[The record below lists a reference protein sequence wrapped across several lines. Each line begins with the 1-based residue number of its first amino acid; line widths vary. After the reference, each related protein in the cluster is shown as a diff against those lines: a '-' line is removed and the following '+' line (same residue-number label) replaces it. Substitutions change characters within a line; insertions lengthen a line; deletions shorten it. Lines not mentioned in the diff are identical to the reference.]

1 MNDVLEYH
9 EKGNYEIIKTNIEES
24 IAAGI
29 TDGSFD
35 VGIHIP
41 EDYIESRKLKFYSG
55 TVSSMVN
62 MKTLGPVMSN
72 ILRTQ
77 RQQKAGVP
85 DSLQAYM
92 SARPDWEPISVNETG
107 ETSSTNEDSTFGIAI
122 TLIMILY
129 MMILMYGQHTMMGVI
144 EEKSSRIV
152 EVVLSSVS
160 STQLMMGKIAGIGL
174 AGLTQFSIWSLV
186 LVWGSKSGIEIAGM
200 TLDGTFLTPTI
211 LVSFLMFF
219 LLGFLLFATLYAGV
233 GAMCNTAQE
242 AQQFAVPLMLCNVIP
257 MMLLSLVI
265 MEPNSSF
272 AVIMSL
278 IPLFSP
284 VLMFIRICM
293 ETPPLWQI
301 GLSWFFM
308 SISIW
313 IALKTAGKLFRIGI
327 LMHGAAPSWKTLFKV
342 LRQSD

>member
-1 MNDVLEYH
+1 
-9 EKGNYEIIKTNIEES
+9 
-24 IAAGI
+24 
-29 TDGSFD
+29 
-35 VGIHIP
+35 
-41 EDYIESRKLKFYSG
+41 
-55 TVSSMVN
+55 
-62 MKTLGPVMSN
+62 
-72 ILRTQ
+72 
-77 RQQKAGVP
+77 
-85 DSLQAYM
+85 
-92 SARPDWEPISVNETG
+92 
-107 ETSSTNEDSTFGIAI
+107 
-122 TLIMILY
+122 
-129 MMILMYGQHTMMGVI
+129 
-144 EEKSSRIV
+144 
-152 EVVLSSVS
+152 
-160 STQLMMGKIAGIGL
+160 
-174 AGLTQFSIWSLV
+174 
-186 LVWGSKSGIEIAGM
+186 
-200 TLDGTFLTPTI
+200 
-211 LVSFLMFF
+211 MFF